1 MIPLNTLAFAE
12 AGILFFDYSQ
22 PEPNKVIAAAL
33 FQINTINEEY
43 KKVEVFEK
51 LDLDEMTTFL
61 NSLFNEAELRPQYFY
76 CDQSKFSQTL
86 ANKLHKALNVHC
98 FNLSSHQESQ
108 TIQKLIDEKERELG
122 LR

>member
-12 AGILFFDYSQ
+12 AGTLFFDYSVTASDQ
-22 PEPNKVIAAAL
+22 VIAAAF

-43 KKVEVFEK
+43 KAVKVFEN

-76 CDQSKFSQTL
+76 SDQSEFSQTL
-86 ANKLHKALNVHC
+86 AVKLHKTLGVHC

-108 TIQKLIDEKERELG
+108 TIQKLIDEKERELS
-122 LR
+122 R